1 MKRIIF
7 VVLSVMVLVAC
18 QPEII
23 VVTGT
28 PVPPTVAVITYTPIP
43 SDTPIPPT
51 ETIVPTPTV
60 EIPIVRESAINANA
74 VFNDGCSTIEK
85 FNQFAGREI
94 CKPRGWDWNK
104 LNFDDNPSN
113 QPPPDVASIQGN
125 MPDGDGSYLQ
135 TRIDYLTQSSQYCLA
150 QYEYFPDT
158 DFSGNQ
164 LNYILKAGIELDAP
178 NLNVLNRPSI
188 EVQITTDS
196 GNTYLQESQPQ
207 LDEKFIED
215 GYNEYIWVIDP
226 LEDVG
231 VHYQFCFNYRGIQS
245 GNNFVNIYLLAVLEA
260 TGNWGLDREIYIE

>member
-125 MPDGDGSYLQ
+125 MPDGDSY
-135 TRIDYLTQSSQYCLA
+135 
-150 QYEYFPDT
+150 
-158 DFSGNQ
+158 
-164 LNYILKAGIELDAP
+164 
-178 NLNVLNRPSI
+178 
-188 EVQITTDS
+188 
-196 GNTYLQESQPQ
+196 
-207 LDEKFIED
+207 
-215 GYNEYIWVIDP
+215 
-226 LEDVG
+226 
-231 VHYQFCFNYRGIQS
+231 YR
-245 GNNFVNIYLLAVLEA
+245 NK
-260 TGNWGLDREIYIE
+260 